1 MFTSLYSG
9 FLRRCFRAAGLSSQ
23 SIDLDDKTTLHYWGP
38 TEISK
43 TQKPSLVL
51 IHGFGPMAIW
61 QWRQQVQFF
70 STHFNVYVPDLIFFG
85 QSTTKSSERSEN
97 FQAVCVVKLMEK
109 LEVKKFD
116 VVGTSYGGFVAYHLA
131 TMLGEERVEKVVIA
145 SSGVN
150 MRKSDNVALLE
161 RAEMDKIEDLMLPST
176 PQHLRKLMAL
186 SVSSMRFYIPDF
198 FLKDFL
204 NKLYSEN
211 RKEKMELLHGLS
223 LGRDDTSIITPLQ
236 QEVLII
242 WGEND
247 QIFPV
252 HKAHELKEVIS
263 NNKVKLE
270 LIKNASHVPQIEKPA
285 EFNNIILN
293 FLHRTT

>member
-70 STHFNVYVPDLIFFG
+70 STHFN
-85 QSTTKSSERSEN
+85 
-97 FQAVCVVKLMEK
+97 AVCVVKLMEK